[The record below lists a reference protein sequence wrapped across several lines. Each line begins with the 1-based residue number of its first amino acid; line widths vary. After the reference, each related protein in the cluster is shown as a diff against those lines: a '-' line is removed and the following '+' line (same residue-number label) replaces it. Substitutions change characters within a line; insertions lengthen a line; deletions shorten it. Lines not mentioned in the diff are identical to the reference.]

1 MLVASRTT
9 AYSHQHPQS
18 VTPLL
23 CASNT
28 IAVFNNKPQTTTT
41 TTHPRETLTETEI
54 RWKQRDCHMSTQDA
68 IILILTRPCK
78 QTPCVL
84 HSLLIPQ
91 CIYPCLT
98 LQSFLLIHNQ
108 VFAENIIWSITDSH
122 PIPFH
127 RWHAWITWYPL
138 LLNNSLVCF
147 SNSLYF
153 CNSATSGKQFSIT
166 KRFVDLAVPLLV
178 TLSPELVTRIEAA
191 KTPDAFSSHALTVVA
206 SFLRTTRHKLVISSQ
221 SLASLSLSSSLVQ
234 PPVRQSS
241 SLLLCF
247 IAKHF
252 QNVADYI

>member
-41 TTHPRETLTETEI
+41 TTHPREALTETEI

-68 IILILTRPCK
+68 ITLTRPCK

-138 LLNNSLVCF
+138 LLNSLVCF
-147 SNSLYF
+147 SNSLYL

-191 KTPDAFSSHALTVVA
+191 KTPDAFSSHALTVA